1 MKSKRL
7 FCAAWLAA
15 SLAFAAA
22 APAHAAPVR
31 WRSSTVHIAV
41 EGKDLK
47 DVLRDFTASQGVA
60 ASIAGNVQGSVTGH
74 FDTSPQ
80 RFLDTLA
87 ATFGFVWFYDG
98 SVLTIT
104 SANDITHQVIKLDH
118 ASPADLRAALQTM
131 SIDDTRFPISYD
143 EAAGTALVNGPPQ
156 YVQLVMEVA
165 QRLDD
170 HANRRGGSIIRVFK
184 LKNAWAADHKV
195 RIDDNTI
202 TVPGVATVLS
212 NMYHAKQEQGGG
224 GGSGDSSYAQNSV
237 APNMQRLQPMNDVN
251 GNSSGGGLQ
260 TLLPPL
266 PANMPQGQGQ
276 DTSLGGL
283 VGNSAAP
290 NFGSGGNVGYG
301 SVPGRSQGSVGASGG
316 GDLSLPIMQADPTTN
331 SVLIR
336 DTPERID
343 QYASLIDKL
352 DTRPKLIEIE
362 AHIIEIDDD
371 LLSQIGVDWRAH
383 NSHIDAQTGDG
394 TTAQNSFA
402 NGQVNPSF
410 GTTTLADGTTVVEST
425 PVGGSLTAV
434 LGGAGRYLMARINA
448 SQSNTKAKID
458 ASPKVATLDN
468 VEAVMDN
475 KTKFF
480 VRVSGYTSADL
491 YSVSTGVS
499 LRVLPM
505 VVSDNGQTRIK
516 LNVHIEDGEMTGQQ
530 VDSIPVIT
538 TSEINT
544 QAFVGEGESLL
555 IAGYS
560 KDSNSNGVTSVP
572 LLSKIPLLG
581 ALFRDNNDSHSHTET
596 IFLLTPRVLSL

>member
-7 FCAAWLAA
+7 LCAAWLAA
-15 SLAFAAA
+15 SLACAAVD
-22 APAHAAPVR
+22 PADAAPVR

-87 ATFGFVWFYDG
+87 STFGFVWFYDG
-98 SVLTIT
+98 SVLSIS

-131 SIDDTRFPISYD
+131 SIDDTRFPIAYD

-170 HANRRGGSIIRVFK
+170 NASRRGGSVIRVFK

-195 RIDDNTI
+195 KIDDNTI

-224 GGSGDSSYAQNSV
+224 SGGNAQNSV
-237 APNMQRLQPMNDVN
+237 SPNMQRLQPMNDVGGN
-251 GNSSGGGLQ
+251 GSGGGLQ

-266 PANMPQGQGQ
+266 PSNMPQGQ
-276 DTSLGGL
+276 DASLGGL
-283 VGNSAAP
+283 VGNSAPP
-290 NFGSGGNVGYG
+290 NFSNGGNVGYG
-301 SVPGRSQGSVGASGG
+301 SVPGRSQGGGIASG

-336 DTPERID
+336 DTPQRID

-371 LLSQIGVDWRAH
+371 VLAQIGVDWRAH
-383 NSHIDAQTGDG
+383 NSHVDLQTGNG
-394 TTAQNSFA
+394 AQPQNSFS
-402 NGQVNPSF
+402 NGQVNPTF
-410 GTTTLADGTTVVEST
+410 GTTTLSDGTTVVDST
-425 PVGGSLTAV
+425 PLGGSITAV
-434 LGGAGRYLMARINA
+434 IGGAGRYLMARINA
-448 SQSNTKAKID
+448 LQSDSKAKID

-475 KTKFF
+475 TTKFF

-505 VVSDNGQTRIK
+505 VVTDNGQTRIK
-516 LNVHIEDGEMTGQQ
+516 LDVHIEDGQLTGQQ

-538 TSEINT
+538 SSEINT
-544 QAFVGEGESLL
+544 QAFVGEGDSLL

-560 KDSNSNGVTSVP
+560 TDNNSNGVTGVP
-572 LLSKIPLLG
+572 GLSKIPLIG
-581 ALFRDNNDSHSHTET
+581 ALFRYNNDQHTHMERV
-596 IFLLTPRVLSL
+596 FLLTPRVLSL

>member
-7 FCAAWLAA
+7 LCAAWLAA
-15 SLAFAAA
+15 SLAFAAVD
-22 APAHAAPVR
+22 PAHAAPLR

-60 ASIAGNVQGSVTGH
+60 ASIAPNVQGTVTGH
-74 FDTSPQ
+74 FDVSPQ

-87 ATFGFVWFYDG
+87 STFGFVWFYDG
-98 SVLTIT
+98 SVLSIS

-118 ASPADLRAALQTM
+118 ASPADLRTALQTM
-131 SIDDTRFPISYD
+131 SIDDTRFPIAYD
-143 EAAGTALVNGPPQ
+143 ESAGTALVNGPPQ
-156 YVQLVMEVA
+156 YVQLVTEVA

-170 HANRRGGSIIRVFK
+170 NASRRSGSVIRVFK

-195 RIDDNTI
+195 QIDGNTI

-212 NMYHAKQEQGGG
+212 NMYHARQDQHG
-224 GGSGDSSYAQNSV
+224 GDSQTSV
-237 APNMQRLQPMNDVN
+237 TPNLQRLQPMNDVN
-251 GNSSGGGLQ
+251 GNASGGGLQ
-260 TLLPPL
+260 TLMPPL
-266 PANMPQGQGQ
+266 PANMPQGAGQ

-283 VGNSAAP
+283 AAFASP
-290 NFGSGGNVGYG
+290 PSFANGGNVGYG
-301 SVPGRSQGSVGASGG
+301 NVPGRSQGGGGIVSG
-316 GDLSLPIMQADPTTN
+316 GDLTLPIMQPDPTTN

-336 DTPERID
+336 DTPQRID

-352 DTRPKLIEIE
+352 DVRPKLIEIE

-383 NSHIDAQTGDG
+383 NSHVDIQTGAG
-394 TTAQNSFA
+394 TTPQNSFA
-402 NGQVNPSF
+402 SGQLNPSF
-410 GTTTLADGTTVVEST
+410 GTTTLSDGTTVVDST
-425 PVGGSLTAV
+425 PVGGSITAV
-434 LGGAGRYLMARINA
+434 LGGAGRYLLARVNA
-448 SQSNTKAKID
+448 MQSTSKAKID

-475 KTKFF
+475 TTKFF
-480 VRVSGYTSADL
+480 VRVSGFTAADL

-505 VVSDNGQTRIK
+505 VVQDRGQTRIK
-516 LNVHIEDGEMTGQQ
+516 LEVHIEDGQLTGQQ

-538 TSEINT
+538 SSEINT

-560 KDSNSNGVTSVP
+560 TDNNSNGVTGIPV
-572 LLSKIPLLG
+572 LSKIPLIG
-581 ALFRDNNDSHSHTET
+581 ALFRNNDDQHTHMERV
-596 IFLLTPRVLSL
+596 FLLTPRVLSL